1 MLKPAF
7 GRQKPV
13 FGSLI
18 AALTYHLSALS
29 CVLPLEEPA
38 MDRRKFLTSS
48 GALLAAGAVAT
59 AGDPKMGNAQP
70 SGCAEKPLQPES
82 LYTPQQQYRIGYTTN
97 TRGGWEGD
105 PFKGMREGREVGF
118 RYMEI
123 FGASFCRPDTL
134 YYPDDAEGLMRR
146 IFQMGVNFVSITGGS
161 ATGNTRFED
170 LDSRETVI
178 ENHFAMARFSRRFGC
193 QVQKTNTGRR
203 RPEGTTDADLKVMA
217 GTLDALGKRMSE
229 ELGMQLGVHPHL
241 GSQLQSRHELEYI
254 MGNTDP
260 KYVGLVLDTGHFTMA
275 GMDPL
280 AMGKQYG
287 KRVLEYHLKDTKPE
301 DRGGTKNVPG
311 PHVDQLKDPYFFPM
325 GTGGVDFPGLKAYLD
340 STQWLGFLNVE
351 LDTSPWR
358 PPQESARITAK
369 YIEDVLK
376 IPL

>member
-1 MLKPAF
+1 
-7 GRQKPV
+7 
-13 FGSLI
+13 
-18 AALTYHLSALS
+18 
-29 CVLPLEEPA
+29 

-48 GALLAAGAVAT
+48 GTLLAAGAFAT
-59 AGDPKMGNAQP
+59 AAHAQP
-70 SGCAEKPLQPES
+70 SGCAEKSLRPEPQ
-82 LYTPQQQYRIGYTTN
+82 YVPQQQYRIGYTTN

-123 FGASFCRPDTL
+123 FGASFCRPDSL

-146 IFQMGVNFVSITGGS
+146 IFQMGVNFVAITGGS

-170 LDSRETVI
+170 LDSREAVI

-203 RPEGTTDADLKVMA
+203 RPGGTTDADLKVMA
-217 GTLDALGKRMSE
+217 GTLDALGKRMRE

-241 GSQLQSRHELEYI
+241 GSQLQARHELEFI
-254 MGNTDP
+254 MDNTDP
-260 KYVGLVLDTGHFTMA
+260 KDVGLVLDTGHFTMA
-275 GMDPL
+275 GMDPV

-301 DRGGTKNVPG
+301 DRGGTKHVPG
-311 PHVDQLKDPYFFPM
+311 PQVDQMKDPYFFPM
-325 GTGGVDFPGLKAYLD
+325 GTGGVDFPALKAYLD
-340 STQWLGFLNVE
+340 SIQWRGFLNVE